1 MDGVIEYTNATAG
14 VTMRIQEVLDTPT
27 PYVDDNGNTGYYGTH

>member
-27 PYVDDNGNTGYYGTH
+27 PYFDDFGNKGYYGTH